1 MTVSK
6 ASDPAGTRPSGREQV
21 TRALLS
27 ATEELC
33 ARNQPSTFTVS
44 DIAHEANVTTSL
56 LYFYFDSKDD
66 IIIETLRSIASD
78 LDAEAAGASTAAEM
92 AVLGGRAIVGRPA
105 FARIIAWLIL
115 EGRSVTQ
122 EMGEDPFLRR
132 VMATLA
138 TGTSNDPPTQA
149 GAIACVILS
158 KSFFGHAVS
167 VAVGREGD
175 DERIPEELDRYTAAA
190 LEPQS

>member
-1 MTVSK
+1 MGA
-6 ASDPAGTRPSGREQV
+6 ASDTGTPRPSGREQV

-33 ARNQPSTFTVS
+33 TRNQPSTFTVS
-44 DIAHEANVTTSL
+44 DIAHEADVTTSL

-66 IIIETLRSIASD
+66 MIIETLRSIASD
-78 LDAEAAGASTAAEM
+78 LDAEAAGASTESEM
-92 AVLGGRAIVGRPA
+92 AAFASRAIVERPA

-132 VMATLA
+132 LMATLA
-138 TGTSNDPPTQA
+138 KGTTDDPSTQA
-149 GAIACVILS
+149 GAIACVLLS

-175 DERIPEELDRYTAAA
+175 DERIPEELDRYIATA

>member
-1 MTVSK
+1 MSTNLD
-6 ASDPAGTRPSGREQV
+6 DPMTRPSGRDEV

-33 ARNQPSTFTVS
+33 TVRQPSSFTVA
-44 DIAHEANVTTSL
+44 DIAHEANTTTSL
-56 LYFYFDSKDD
+56 LYFYFESKDD
-66 IIIETLRSIASD
+66 IVIETLRSIASD
-78 LDAEAAGASTAAEM
+78 LDAEAAGASTESEM
-92 AVLGGRAIVGRPA
+92 AALAGRAIVGRPA

-132 VMATLA
+132 LMATLA
-138 TGTSNDPPTQA
+138 MGTSDDPSTQA

-167 VAVGREGD
+167 VAVGRESD
-175 DERIPEELDRYTAAA
+175 DERIPEELDRYIAAT